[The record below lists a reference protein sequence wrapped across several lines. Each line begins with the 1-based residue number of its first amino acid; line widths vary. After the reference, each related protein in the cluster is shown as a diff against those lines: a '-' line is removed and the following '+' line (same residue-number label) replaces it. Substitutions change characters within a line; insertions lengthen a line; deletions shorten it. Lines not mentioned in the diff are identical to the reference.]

1 MNWYQACCRVEAAA
15 LRSVTGI
22 RITTETMFP
31 AFREAFL
38 KNKKIKNKLVR
49 AENSV
54 RAGMINKQLFLRGP
68 YWCLMIFMLGAIML
82 LIMQKVTRLDPVLW
96 HWFRGVG

>member
-1 MNWYQACCRVEAAA
+1 VEAAA

-22 RITTETMFP
+22 WITTETMFP

-54 RAGMINKQLFLRGP
+54 RAGMINKQLFLGGQ
-68 YWCLMIFMLGAIML
+68 YF
-82 LIMQKVTRLDPVLW
+82 
-96 HWFRGVG
+96 